1 MDTVLNVRERL
12 KTTYKDKL
20 LPLELT
26 CKFHE
31 FYWPK
36 LDDSY
41 FEAKPLVL
49 ILGQYSTG
57 KTTFIRHL
65 LNADFPGMQIGPEP
79 TTDKFSVVMYNSK
92 VGTEPGHT
100 VVMDSS
106 KPFSSLTQFGSAFL
120 SRFQCSLLDN
130 HVLKTVT
137 LVDTP
142 GILSGE
148 NQSVKRGYD
157 FIGVIKWFAAA
168 SDRIL
173 FVFDPQKLDISD
185 EFRQALELFRDFP
198 HKCKIVLNKVN
209 GLESPVLLRVYGALM
224 WNLGQVVKTPEVP
237 RIYVGSFWEHNEDSL
252 EQSPAAFEL
261 QKKELFDDILSLSR
275 NTIRMKLND
284 IARRARIAKVL
295 VLSFLPF
302 LAYEDQ

>member
-1 MDTVLNVRERL
+1 MESFLSVRQRL
-12 KTTYKDKL
+12 KETYRNKL
-20 LPLELT
+20 LPLEVS

-36 LDDSY
+36 LDDSF

-65 LNADFPGMQIGPEP
+65 LGSDFPGMQIGPEP

-92 VGTEPGHT
+92 SGTEPGHT
-100 VVMDSS
+100 AVMDSS

-120 SRFQCSLLDN
+120 SRMQCSLLN
-130 HVLKTVT
+130 NEILKTVT

-148 NQSVKRGYD
+148 NQRANRGYD
-157 FIGVIKWFAAA
+157 FNGVIKWFAAA
-168 SDRIL
+168 ADRIL
-173 FVFDPQKLDISD
+173 FIFDPHKLDISD
-185 EFRQALELFRDFP
+185 EFRNALELFRDFP
-198 HKCKIVLNKVN
+198 HKCKIVLNKVDN
-209 GLESPVLLRVYGALM
+209 VEAPALLRIYGALM

-237 RIYVGSFWEHNEDSL
+237 RIYVGSFQDHRVGGVERSV
-252 EQSPAAFEL
+252 SSGFEL
-261 QKKELFDDILSLSR
+261 QKKELFEDIFSLTR
-275 NTIRMKLND
+275 DTIRMKLND
-284 IARRARIAKVL
+284 VARRARVAKVYL
-295 VLSFLPF
+295 FRNCRLLIT
-302 LAYEDQ
+302 